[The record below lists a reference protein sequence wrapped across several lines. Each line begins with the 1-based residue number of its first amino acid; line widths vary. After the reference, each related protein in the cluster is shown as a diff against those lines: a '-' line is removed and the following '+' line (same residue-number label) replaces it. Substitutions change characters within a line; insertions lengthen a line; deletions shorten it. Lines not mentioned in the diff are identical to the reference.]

1 MPQKYETVL
10 EENGSNL
17 SGGQL
22 QRLALAKAL
31 LKQPSLLILDEA
43 TSALDSTTEQ
53 KIIQNLRTIELNTT
67 HKLEKKFTVIMI
79 AHRFSTIKHA
89 DNIIVLKNKRIVESG
104 THKVLLQNRGEYY
117 ELWKNQEI

>member
-1 MPQKYETVL
+1 MAIAGVV
-10 EENGSNL
+10 
-17 SGGQL
+17 
-22 QRLALAKAL
+22 ALR
-31 LKQPSLLILDEA
+31 PDIIILDEA

-79 AHRFSTIKHA
+79 AHRLSTIKHA